1 MSSPLP
7 EVLGCGSYG
16 CTLRPALPNVSPNT
30 GEPIVYNG
38 NSVSKVFFS
47 RNAKTGRPLL
57 SKEYA
62 NAAVER
68 SGRLRN
74 EYRIENTVEPYTR
87 TFKGRNIPKV
97 PQLNGKIN
105 SESNIGVIRSKYMGF
120 DLSVVYSEF
129 VTGNKEGPLLDAIK
143 KLPLLDLLEQGVMPV
158 FDTLQKL
165 RINRRVHLDIKME
178 NMMILPLTGEM
189 NIIDYDFEDDN
200 EKIKSFPFGVEQLLN
215 YPPETVLWLS
225 VRAPEGM
232 SAVYDGIYD
241 RWFDQIRTIDEI
253 FVIDGTHMKDP
264 DLQLII
270 DSIVGLPDDNYKIL
284 QGYLASVEDDA
295 QLRALS
301 IDTFDSYCTAVSL
314 MIFFCV
320 YLNLGANWSKYKLYL
335 NQLLS
340 DILIPMMRFDI
351 HTRIQINGAEGAIP
365 KLKKL
370 IADMKEAA
378 EPSIFKTPIKPRENK
393 ERPIPPTPR
402 KPERPPFSKKGPSR
416 YSRRY
421 TKDPPVA
428 GGTRKKLKSARR
440 TKKGRRRA

>member
-1 MSSPLP
+1 MSAPP
-7 EVLGCGSYG
+7 TYEVLGCGSYG

-30 GEPIVYNG
+30 GEDIEYTG
-38 NSVSKVFFS
+38 DRVSKVFFS

-68 SGRLRN
+68 SRRLR
-74 EYRIENTVEPYTR
+74 EYGIENTVEPYTR
-87 TFKGRNIPKV
+87 KFKGNNIPKV

-105 SESNIGVIRSKYMGF
+105 PENNIGVIRSKYMGF

-129 VTGNKEGPLLDAIK
+129 VTGNREGPLLDAIK

-165 RINRRVHLDIKME
+165 RTKKRLHLDIKME
-178 NMMILPLTGEM
+178 NIMILPLTGEM

-200 EKIKSFPFGVEQLLN
+200 EKIKSFRFGVEQLLN

-232 SAVYDGIYD
+232 SKVYDGIYD

-253 FVIDGTHMKDP
+253 FVVDGKYTEDP
-264 DLQLII
+264 DLQPII
-270 DSIVGLPDDNYKIL
+270 DNIVSPPEYNYGIL
-284 QGYLASVEDDA
+284 QGYLSRVENDA
-295 QLRALS
+295 QLRELS

-314 MIFFCV
+314 LIFFCV
-320 YLNLGANWSKYKLYL
+320 YLNLGTNWTTYKPYL
-335 NQLLS
+335 KPLLEG
-340 DILIPMMRFDI
+340 ILIPMMRFDI
-351 HTRIQINGAEGAIP
+351 KGRMPIEAAIPMLKSLISLMTADGAES
-365 KLKKL
+365 KL
-370 IADMKEAA
+370 
-378 EPSIFKTPIKPRENK
+378 KTPIKPRQN
-393 ERPIPPTPR
+393 PAIPPVIPRTPV
-402 KPERPPFSKKGPSR
+402 KKSR
-416 YSRRY
+416 AELRRRAPVGKRSY
-421 TKDPPVA
+421 KISVA
-428 GGTRKKLKSARR
+428 GGTRKKLKSSRR